1 MKTSKRFLALML
13 SALMIFS
20 VVFIPGADLS
30 SLFSIEAEAATE
42 IGGITQERVISNYAS
57 LYESYRNKYLLGR
70 ETNWPTNFVIPGLS
84 SDDDYTPQGMT
95 YWKEKEWI
103 LISAYDANTTEGH
116 VKQNSVVYALDAVT
130 TEFVAL
136 FKIFNT
142 DKSVNTS
149 HGGGIAASE
158 YNFYYA
164 DSASLISYVP
174 LSEMDVEPGT
184 VKDIY
189 LWDSIDC
196 SGELYGG
203 SEKSAPTSFC
213 CYDEGVL
220 WAGNFYYEK
229 NTDYSNKANS
239 TYNSLLIGFKLH
251 GESSEEEWYNLQDKN
266 IIDPKGAVNSP
277 LSQTTNYE
285 KDGVV
290 NNATLNYTV
299 NVDDNGYYDISAQ
312 AIMNSGDKVPEICP
326 TFGSV
331 YLFKGLDYSLE
342 FDYTDKSMNGIDFYL
357 LYNGGTTSYT
367 NTRPT
372 IGGKDMTVT
381 QNADGTWHY
390 KLNFTPGVQLT
401 KPDGTGLGECNWAT
415 SANVTGSYNIRFDID
430 DITAN
435 RDVKIS
441 NLHIYERHNSYTV
454 DENDAHNCVGNPSY
468 VIAFNND
475 IDKIQYAMVDKGRIY
490 ISRSWDRNAGDNHTR
505 ALAIADIDISAPGT
519 ESLTI
524 NNRSRKCHLVST
536 VNQFG
541 VDTSK
546 NFSEYDMPYMGE
558 ALCVMDDYL
567 YIFGEGAAYNYRAKS
582 SDVCTEPID
591 VIWKIDQY
599 AILGEERPVEEV
611 SSIYYEKVTS
621 LNQIKDQDNGQKS
634 EYLIVF
640 ESKEKDPV
648 TQKNYI
654 YALDSF
660 GGYGY
665 YNLPK
670 QNTLTPIAT
679 GDSIGVIGHRIDN
692 YSTDYD
698 ENYNE
703 IIYITE
709 EDDNLK
715 SIRWNINV
723 SGNTCYIQNCDYY
736 YNKNSYLSFNTR
748 VFSMS
753 DSAYPLGI
761 LESGNGDF
769 YIYYS
774 FKDAN
779 NNDAASYLWC
789 NDGTLPSHSEAY
801 SSYYSNHGITEYL
814 PRYDSLSEL
823 DGTFHADGMKY
834 ATNSG
839 NVATAVP
846 DVSYG
851 EISIYKK
858 VPDPYSTTYDTRV
871 HTDMN
876 AELQS
881 DGTYTVT
888 LETYATSPLQYQTV
902 SPRPTD
908 FIFVVDT
915 SSSMSNNDC
924 TGYDRYDGTG
934 DNVIEVDS
942 FVDSDDISAKYNQ
955 SGRIYSYNYSGQDET
970 ICVQNSNGDYMPVYL
985 AIKNI
990 SVSGSIF
997 GVSKINQ
1004 AYWCYYYDTD
1014 TGKYH
1019 MLYPDGSVGDAVDFD
1034 TIKSYVDQGIYFSA
1048 NSTSNNTT
1056 TRADVDLYKI
1066 PHYAKRNSVSRLQ
1079 AVKNALDSLTYKIS
1093 NENHDNRIALIN
1105 FASQSETK
1113 MFTSVDN
1120 SYSVVNYGND
1130 SMYGSAFFTT
1140 SQFANLRNAINSMSF
1155 GSSSASEFGMTMAS
1169 NIVIHNKNSYS
1180 ALGDR
1185 SACIILITDGAITT
1199 SEGSYQAENMN
1210 TIANATISRAYTAK
1224 TEGAYVYTVK
1234 LSDFSTDVIDLNAY
1248 FECTSSNYI
1257 FAKDLYNRGDKN
1269 IKNIDFTLEMDT
1281 GTNFDL
1287 KSFSNEIYT
1296 TVNKNSTNA
1305 LAKLNASSIVREHIN
1320 SLFLIPQDHT
1330 VKLMTAKQKTDGLG
1344 RISFENPVPVTDDS
1358 LSYSWVSVD
1367 NSSNK
1372 ALDVTG
1378 FDYTANYVSSDSMN
1392 QTNGKKLV
1400 IEISGLL
1407 ANPDYEFNNA
1417 NITVHDNTALYQNST
1432 YLSANNPIK
1441 YYPAENFTIP
1451 EYTYILDYGI
1461 EMLDTDV
1468 NGELIAISQ
1477 LPTKQSGK
1485 VGHLNANN
1493 VTMRADNWLDLI
1505 YGLKNSNSLT
1515 YDEYGYDHSSGYCLI
1530 KRDSGKYDWFKIN
1543 ILPASN
1549 VYLEENKISIP
1560 SNNGTYTKW
1569 TSVGTPKT
1577 FYQSLTSDS
1586 DIYGFEEAYKADGTG
1601 FSYGTAYTSTVAYR
1615 SDYLDEAVDNSNRS
1629 DTLSFTYTG
1638 NAIDLYG
1645 SCGKNTGIYIVTIK
1659 NGNSVEKAYILDTY
1673 FSDSNYYTDGEKIN
1687 QVPILH
1693 HNNADI
1699 GTYTV
1704 EITSAY
1710 LSSVVGKRDAAS
1722 PVSTFALDSDI
1733 TFYTRDITEQAKE
1746 AILVMAEMEDLL
1758 EEDIEVIFCD
1768 DNSVLNGGT
1777 GAGEDSETDSFI
1789 STFGSTCIDT
1799 DRDFTVLTNYFDGYR
1814 VYNPLYPS
1822 FASDNYVTSELGMS
1836 YFSVID
1842 KILES
1847 GQITSNTGEL
1857 NGIAYVESVKDQS
1870 AENQPESTIEFSNYE
1885 KTGPSNEIYLIP
1897 GNNDGIAFNVQLAN
1911 ASSRVMV
1918 SLRAVNGTTQATING
1933 NKIDLTTSNEM
1944 YYDITNYLEIDQ
1956 TTGIGTVTIKNSG
1969 SNLLSIDNIKLNSEA
1984 AIAPMMMAS
1993 LPRIRMM
2000 MTASEPVISDNT
2012 SENTENQFPENP
2024 PYIEPNTDID
2034 DTTGNEQETPDNN
2047 TDSDSILNIFE
2058 DILAEIKSFF
2068 DMIIRFFK
2076 TLFA

>member
-30 SLFSIEAEAATE
+30 SLFSIEAEAAITL
-42 IGGITQERVISNYAS
+42 GGITQERVISNYAS

-239 TYNSLLIGFKLH
+239 KYNSLLIGFKLH

-277 LSQTTNYE
+277 LSQTQNY
-285 KDGVV
+285 DNNGVV
-290 NNATLNYTV
+290 GNATLNYTV

-468 VIAFNND
+468 VIAFNNN

-524 NNRSRKCHLVST
+524 NNRSRKCHLVNT

-698 ENYNE
+698 ESYNE

-801 SSYYSNHGITEYL
+801 SSYYSNHGITDYL
-814 PRYDSLSEL
+814 PRYDNLSEL

-888 LETYATSPLQYQTV
+888 LETYANSPIQYQTV
-902 SPRPTD
+902 NSRPTD
-908 FIFVVDT
+908 FI
-915 SSSMSNNDC
+915 
-924 TGYDRYDGTG
+924 
-934 DNVIEVDS
+934 
-942 FVDSDDISAKYNQ
+942 
-955 SGRIYSYNYSGQDET
+955 
-970 ICVQNSNGDYMPVYL
+970 L
-985 AIKNI
+985 
-990 SVSGSIF
+990 
-997 GVSKINQ
+997 
-1004 AYWCYYYDTD
+1004 
-1014 TGKYH
+1014 
-1019 MLYPDGSVGDAVDFD
+1019 LFD
-1034 TIKSYVDQGIYFSA
+1034 
-1048 NSTSNNTT
+1048 NSTSMGTENYRFFNGFRQFSSFDLQAAAGTTEVTEDWRGDHTFTGNMWIQHEDGVMCNVSVRAVGNGTSSVGWYNHQKIYLWYTHPKTNVKYWYHPSTKTWTINETTNSEAQDVKGHTQKDRYNTI
-1056 TRADVDLYKI
+1056 VYSGVC
-1066 PHYAKRNSVSRLQ
+1066 YQRNSETSPRLSNVQIAANQLVWKIQENAANYNLDHRIAVAAFSSPDSNSGLYTASDNAKKTYGSITTDNYKNAFYSVSKFND
-1079 AVKNALDSLTYKIS
+1079 VKNVINGLTATGGATQ
-1093 NENHDNRIALIN
+1093 H
-1105 FASQSETK
+1105 
-1113 MFTSVDN
+1113 
-1120 SYSVVNYGND
+1120 VVGLN
-1130 SMYGSAFFTT
+1130 
-1140 SQFANLRNAINSMSF
+1140 
-1155 GSSSASEFGMTMAS
+1155 MAS
-1169 NIVIHNKNSYS
+1169 NIIQHSDSSYF
-1180 ALGDR
+1180 ADGNR
-1185 SACIILITDGAITT
+1185 SVCVVMFTDGT
-1199 SEGSYQAENMN
+1199 SFTN
-1210 TIANATISRAYTAK
+1210 TIANAAINVAK
-1224 TEGAYVYTVK
+1224 SIKQTHGGYIYTVRFCETDSDTSEVDVSEALELISSDYLFASS
-1234 LSDFSTDVIDLNAY
+1234 LSSPG
-1248 FECTSSNYI
+1248 E
-1257 FAKDLYNRGDKN
+1257 KN
-1269 IKNIDFTLEMDT
+1269 IKNIDFSLAVQQ
-1281 GTNFDL
+1281 F
-1287 KSFSNEIYT
+1287 
-1296 TVNKNSTNA
+1296 NSTTEVDNTVQFFYNSITSNSVNA
-1305 LAKLNASSIVREHIN
+1305 LAKLDASSIVREHIN

-1330 VKLMTAKQKTDGLG
+1330 VKLMTAKQRTDGLG
-1344 RISFENPVPVTDDS
+1344 RISFENPVPVTDGS
-1358 LSYSWVSVD
+1358 LSYSWVSVA

-1372 ALDVTG
+1372 AFDVTG
-1378 FDYTANYVSSDSMN
+1378 FDYTANYVSADAAN
-1392 QTNGKKLV
+1392 QANGKKLV

-1710 LSSVVGKRDAAS
+1710 LSSVVGKRGAAS

-1746 AILVMAEMEDLL
+1746 AILVIAEMEDLL

-1768 DNSVLNGGT
+1768 NNSVLNGGT

-1789 STFGSTCIDT
+1789 STFGSTGIDT

-2024 PYIEPNTDID
+2024 PYIEPNTDIE
-2034 DTTGNEQETPDNN
+2034 DTTGNEQETPDDN